1 LKKQKQFSFDFKN
14 RKQKQYFDR
23 EKQNKENRKQIIKA
37 NKAMKTKNNVQKTV
51 TRSAAVIVSFVLI
64 SFTVT
69 AQDFWKTILTNSS
82 FNQIALAMVE
92 TSKKTNVPEK
102 TSGTNAVNYF
112 YESENDAVLVVE
124 DWMTEND
131 YFKPAAFI
139 QAEKENDLRI
149 EEWMLNENLFSAEVE
164 TDTKLKV
171 ENWMISSE
179 VWN

>member
-1 LKKQKQFSFDFKN
+1 
-14 RKQKQYFDR
+14 
-23 EKQNKENRKQIIKA
+23 
-37 NKAMKTKNNVQKTV
+37 MKTKNNVQKTV

>member
-1 LKKQKQFSFDFKN
+1 LKYSEN
-14 RKQKQYFDR
+14 R
-23 EKQNKENRKQIIKA
+23 NRKQIIKA

-69 AQDFWKTILTNSS
+69 AQDFWKAVLTNSS

-102 TSGTNAVNYF
+102 TTGANASDYF
-112 YESENDAVLVVE
+112 YESENDADLVVE

-139 QAEKENDLRI
+139 KAEKENDLRV
-149 EEWMLNENLFSAEVE
+149 EEWMLNENLFSVEAETE
-164 TDTKLKV
+164 ANLKV
-171 ENWMISSE
+171 ENWMINSE

>member
-1 LKKQKQFSFDFKN
+1 MKTKN
-14 RKQKQYFDR
+14 NVQ
-23 EKQNKENRKQIIKA
+23 
-37 NKAMKTKNNVQKTV
+37 KTKNNVQKTV

-69 AQDFWKTILTNSS
+69 AQDFWKAVLTNSS

-102 TSGTNAVNYF
+102 TTGANASDYF

-131 YFKPAAFI
+131 YFNPAAFI
-139 QAEKENDLRI
+139 QAEKENELQV
-149 EEWMLNENLFSAEVE
+149 EEWMLNENLFSVEAEKE
-164 TDTKLKV
+164 ANLKV
-171 ENWMISSE
+171 ENWMINSK